1 MTTYNIVSRHAK
13 LSDAVAA
20 AGIDLS
26 YNEPLARSNLAR
38 DDRDPA
44 IKQALVLEVGGKL
57 SVWFEYHCDIKLLN
71 RYEPF
76 ISCLHDGQFST
87 VHVAEKT
94 VNIGEPCIG
103 RDLKSRKLIAK
114 YGFVVTA

>member
-13 LSDAVAA
+13 LSEAVAA

-26 YNEPLARSNLAR
+26 YNEPLARSDLAR
-38 DDRDPA
+38 DDRDAA
-44 IKQALVLEVGGKL
+44 IKQALVLEVGGEK

-76 ISCLHDGQFST
+76 FKCLHDRLFRP
-87 VHVAEKT
+87 VHIAEQT
-94 VNIGEPCIG
+94 VNVGEPCIRRG
-103 RDLKSRKLIAK
+103 RESRKQIAK
-114 YGFVVTA
+114 YGFTVTT

>member
-1 MTTYNIVSRHAK
+1 MTTYNIVSRHSK

-26 YNEPLARSNLAR
+26 YNEPLARSDLAR

-44 IKQALVLEVGGKL
+44 IKQALVLEVGGEK
-57 SVWFEYHCDIKLLN
+57 SVWYEYHCDIKLLN
-71 RYEPF
+71 RYTPF
-76 ISCLHDGQFST
+76 ITCLHNGWFCS
-87 VHVAEKT
+87 VLVAEQT
-94 VNIGEPCIG
+94 VKVSEPRLP
-103 RDLKSRKLIAK
+103 RDRESRKFIAK

>member
-1 MTTYNIVSRHAK
+1 MTTYNIVSRHSK

-26 YNEPLARSNLAR
+26 YNEPLARSDLAR
-38 DDRDPA
+38 NDRDPA

-76 ISCLHDGQFST
+76 TSCLHDAPFRP
-87 VHVAEKT
+87 VHVAEQT
-94 VNIGEPCIG
+94 VNIGEPCIRRG
-103 RDLKSRKLIAK
+103 RESRKLIAK
-114 YGFVVTA
+114 YGFTVTA